1 MRDGVIERETEIVR
15 DTHLVIVGETVE
27 ERDRLVVA
35 DFVRCEA
42 VLDTLVVRV
51 TLANKL
57 VEMDVVIEILE
68 LLAGVIVRV
77 GVTRPVCDRLFAPL
91 CECVTFELRVK
102 ALETISLLRGVVLKL
117 PIEAVGDIV
126 KGLLVNEP

>member
-1 MRDGVIERETEIVR
+1 MIERETEIVR
-15 DTHLVIVGETVE
+15 DTHLVIVGETVG

-51 TLANKL
+51 PLANKL
-57 VEMDVVIEILE
+57 VEIDVVIEILA
-68 LLAGVIVRV
+68 LFTGVIVRV
-77 GVTRPVCDRLFAPL
+77 EVAAPVCDGLFAPL

-102 ALETISLLRGVVLKL
+102 ALEIISLLRGVLLKL